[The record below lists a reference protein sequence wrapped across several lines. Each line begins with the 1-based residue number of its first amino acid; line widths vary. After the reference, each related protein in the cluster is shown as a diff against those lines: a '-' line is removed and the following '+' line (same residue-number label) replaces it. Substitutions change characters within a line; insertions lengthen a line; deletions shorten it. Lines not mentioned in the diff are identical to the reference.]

1 MNTITFDELIKKVK
15 NHEHVDKGTLIH
27 FGMHDIIRDTNVN
40 VFMHEEFIHI
50 PTNTRILVDYDELL
64 EQWSR
69 TSIILPGMNENQAI
83 WIGDDEED
91 CWFKATHED
100 VTCSFDIEAFV
111 ELY

>member
-1 MNTITFDELIKKVK
+1 MNTITFDEFIKKIK
-15 NHEHVDKGTLIH
+15 NHEHVDEGILIH
-27 FGMHDIIRDTNVN
+27 FDMHDIIRDTNVN

-50 PTNTRILVDYDELL
+50 PTNVRILVDFDEMLDT
-64 EQWSR
+64 WSR
-69 TSIILPGMNENQAI
+69 THIIIPGNSEEI